1 MFKGDVGSISAYQT
15 QEVMTLLRC
24 KLGQIGKD
32 NATAN
37 KGVFSAQMLCLAQAL
52 MKSKKWKEN

>member
-1 MFKGDVGSISAYQT
+1 MFKGDVGSISACQT

-24 KLGQIGKD
+24 ELGQIGKD

-37 KGVFSAQMLCLAQAL
+37 KGVFSAQMLYLA
-52 MKSKKWKEN
+52 